1 MMNYDSRLA
10 ELETRVA
17 FQEDA
22 IDKLSDVIAK
32 QDRTI
37 HDLKKLLSL
46 MNEQQSNQPLQ
57 VLWIQE
63 FLRHPS
69 RYSTFSYWYFCSPT
83 GNRTPLSSVKGTCP
97 DR

>member
-46 MNEQQSNQPLQ
+46 MNEQLKKVGQDSQGMPFD
-57 VLWIQE
+57 E
-63 FLRHPS
+63 PPPPH
-69 RYSTFSYWYFCSPT
+69 Y
-83 GNRTPLSSVKGTCP
+83 
-97 DR
+97 